1 MEAAERTRNVKYAI
15 RDIAVL
21 AKQISKKKK
30 VISLNVGDPNR
41 FDFRTPPHL
50 IKAVEKA
57 MKQNKNYYADSAGEE
72 EAIDAIADFYRSKGV
87 NVLNSDIL
95 ISFGVSEAIGMC
107 IAAFFNPGDNVLIPR
122 PSYPVYSAYMNLYG
136 VNQKFYTLNQDNWNL
151 DISDIEKNID
161 SNTKAI
167 VVINPNNPTGGVY
180 DKQTLKDLVNLAG
193 QHNLVIFSDEIYDE
207 LILEGKMYHT
217 AALSK
222 EVPVIT
228 FNGLAKNF
236 LAPGWRTGWAAIKDV
251 SGEIKSARDALFQL
265 ARARLCASTP
275 QQYAIKAALEGNRKH
290 VKETIKKLK
299 SRRDITFRRINEM
312 EGLSLAKPSA
322 AFYAFP
328 RINFGADDKS
338 FCTKLLEE
346 EGVAT
351 VYGSGFD
358 MPGHFRLVYLPS
370 EPVLNEAL
378 DKIESFV
385 KRVKHQ
391 SLAR

>member
-1 MEAAERTRNVKYAI
+1 MEAANRTKNVKYAI

-21 AKQISKKKK
+21 AKQVAKKKK

-50 IKAVEKA
+50 IAAVTKA

-107 IAAFFNPGDNVLIPR
+107 IAAFFNPGDNVLIPK
-122 PSYPVYSAYMNLYG
+122 PSYPVYSAYLNLYG
-136 VNQKFYTLNQDNWNL
+136 IDQKFYTLNEDANWNL
-151 DISDIEKNID
+151 DVSDIEKNIND
-161 SNTKAI
+161 KTKAI

-275 QQYAIKAALEGNRKH
+275 QQYAIKSALQGNRKH
-290 VKETIKKLK
+290 VKDAVKKLK
-299 SRRDITFRRINEM
+299 TRRDITFKRINEIN
-312 EGLSLAKPSA
+312 GLSLAKPSA

-328 RINFGADDKS
+328 RINFGIDDKS
-338 FCTKLLEE
+338 FCTRLLEE

-358 MPGHFRLVYLPS
+358 MPGHFRIVYLPK
-370 EPVLNEAL
+370 EDILNEAL
-378 DKIESFV
+378 DKIESLV
-385 KRVKHQ
+385 KRVKQ
-391 SLAR
+391 

>member
-1 MEAAERTRNVKYAI
+1 MEAAERTKNVRYAI

-21 AKQISKKKK
+21 AKQIAKKKK
-30 VISLNVGDPNR
+30 VISLNIGDPTK

-50 IKAVEKA
+50 IAAVTKA

-72 EAIDAIADFYRSKGV
+72 EAVDAIADFYRSKDV

-136 VNQKFYTLNQDNWNL
+136 VNQKFYTLNEEANWNL

-180 DKQTLKDLVNLAG
+180 DKQTLKDLINLAG
-193 QHNLVIFSDEIYDE
+193 QHNLAIFSDEIYDE

-236 LAPGWRTGWAAIKDV
+236 LAPGWRTGWVAIKDV

-290 VKETIKKLK
+290 VKEAVKKLK
-299 SRRDITFRRINEM
+299 TRRDITFRRINEM
-312 EGLSLAKPSA
+312 EGLSLAKPAA

-328 RINFGADDKS
+328 KISLNMEDKQ

-358 MPGHFRLVYLPS
+358 MDKHFRLVYLPS

-391 SLAR
+391 S

>member
-72 EAIDAIADFYRSKGV
+72 EAVDAIADFYRSKGV

-236 LAPGWRTGWAAIKDV
+236 LAPGWRTGWVAIKDV

-358 MPGHFRLVYLPS
+358 MPGHFRIVYLPQ
-370 EPVLNEAL
+370 EAVLNEAL
-378 DKIESFV
+378 DKVEGFV
-385 KRVKHQ
+385 KRSK
-391 SLAR
+391 